1 MSVFRILLDHEAAEG
16 VDPDDDL
23 VSINRAELES
33 LRAEAGAPKTTID
46 APGLALAE
54 RNAAD
59 WERAYKAA
67 LKDRELA
74 TALAGKPLVAG
85 AAAQL
90 VKLWRDEFDV
100 YEADGEHKVSA
111 RDGRTVGQAVTDRLN
126 SAEYAHFCRPQTRG
140 GTAQAS
146 TGRPTAGG
154 PSTAAPM
161 TLGDAIIQRWRE
173 AATARPDDG
182 SSPIGLRRRR

>member
-1 MSVFRILLDHEAAEG
+1 MSAFRILLDHEAAEG
-16 VDPDDDL
+16 ADPDGEL
-23 VSINRAELES
+23 VSIRRAELEG
-33 LRAEAGAPKTTID
+33 LRAEAAAPRAVVD
-46 APGLALAE
+46 APGLAQAE
-54 RNAAD
+54 RRAAD
-59 WERAYKAA
+59 WERAYKSA

-74 TALAGKPLVAG
+74 TALAGKPLVPG

-90 VKLWRDEFDV
+90 VTLWRDEFEV
-100 YEADGEHKVSA
+100 HEVEGEHKVVA
-111 RDGRTVGQAVTDRLN
+111 RNGRTVGQAVADRLA
-126 SAEYAHFCRPQTRG
+126 SPDYAHFCRPTTRG

-154 PSTAAPM
+154 PATAAPR

-182 SSPIGLRRRR
+182 SAPIGLRRRR